1 MIHTIPKIGFISL
14 GCPKATVD
22 SERILT
28 QLRAEG
34 YLISTSYE
42 EADLVVVNTCGFITA
57 AVTESL
63 DAIGE
68 ALTRNGQVIVT
79 GCLGAQ
85 GDVVKANYPEV
96 LAVTGP
102 AAVTEVMAIIHAR
115 LPPPTDP
122 RLDLLPPG
130 GIKLTPRHY
139 AYLKIAEGCNQ
150 QCSFCIIPQLRGSLI
165 SRPVGEILTEAE
177 RLVSAG
183 VKELLIVSQDTA
195 AYGVDT
201 RYRLDFWQ
209 GHPLKT
215 RITELCRALSQLGV
229 WIRLHYVYPY
239 PHVDQLVEL
248 MAAGLILPYLDVP
261 LQHSSPA
268 ILQAMR
274 RPANIDNMLRR
285 LDNWRVICPTLT
297 LRSTFI
303 VGFPGETTADF
314 EHLLAFIQAAQ
325 LDRVGAFTYS
335 PIAGAAANYLPG
347 AIPDEVKTERLN
359 RLMLTQGA
367 ISANK
372 LQSRINQTVTVL
384 IDEITPTTI
393 YARSAAEAPEID
405 GVIIIKSQLKSQVKP
420 LSPGDFTPVKIIAA
434 DEHDLYAKNLAT
446 HPRHHPYQQV
456 MVQK

>member
-446 HPRHHPYQQV
+446 HPRHHPYQRV